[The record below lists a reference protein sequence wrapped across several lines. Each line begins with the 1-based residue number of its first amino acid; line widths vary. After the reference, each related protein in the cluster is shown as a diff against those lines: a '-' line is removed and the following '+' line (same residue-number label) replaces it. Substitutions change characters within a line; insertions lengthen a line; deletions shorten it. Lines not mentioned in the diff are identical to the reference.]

1 MVNFKQNSMKDNKE
15 MYKTGQKNMKG
26 KQSLMDLNNE
36 NIRLSQ
42 DDNSLNESSI
52 KKRKIKRPLG
62 KDEEFMGHEY
72 REMPDGSK
80 KRVRIIKKIIKKEKL
95 LTDEQKEEIDHAF
108 LLFDKDGSGSIDVNE
123 LKDAMKALGI
133 YLKKDEVKAKMT
145 KADKD
150 GSGAID
156 EIEFLALM
164 AEQIESR
171 NQEEELRKVFRIYD
185 DDDNGLIS
193 KDNIQRCA
201 KDLQEDVT
209 EEEVEVMMQMGDRE
223 LRDGID

>member
-1 MVNFKQNSMKDNKE
+1 
-15 MYKTGQKNMKG
+15 
-26 KQSLMDLNNE
+26 
-36 NIRLSQ
+36 
-42 DDNSLNESSI
+42 
-52 KKRKIKRPLG
+52 
-62 KDEEFMGHEY
+62 MGHEIK
-72 REMPDGSK
+72 EQPDGSK
-80 KRVRIIKKIIKKEKL
+80 KRVRIIKKTIKKEKL

-185 DDDNGLIS
+185 DDDNGVIS
-193 KDNIQRCA
+193 EENIRRCA
-201 KDLQEDVT
+201 RDLQEDVT
-209 EEEVEVMMQMGDRE
+209 DEEVKVMMQMGDR
-223 LRDGID
+223 

>member
-1 MVNFKQNSMKDNKE
+1 M
-15 MYKTGQKNMKG
+15 
-26 KQSLMDLNNE
+26 
-36 NIRLSQ
+36 
-42 DDNSLNESSI
+42 
-52 KKRKIKRPLG
+52 
-62 KDEEFMGHEY
+62 
-72 REMPDGSK
+72 
-80 KRVRIIKKIIKKEKL
+80 
-95 LTDEQKEEIDHAF
+95 
-108 LLFDKDGSGSIDVNE
+108 LFDKDGSGSIDVNE

-185 DDDNGLIS
+185 DDDNGVIS
-193 KDNIQRCA
+193 EENIRRCA
-201 KDLQEDVT
+201 RDLQEDVT
-209 EEEVEVMMQMGDRE
+209 DEEVKVMMQMGDR
-223 LRDGID
+223 

>member
-1 MVNFKQNSMKDNKE
+1 
-15 MYKTGQKNMKG
+15 
-26 KQSLMDLNNE
+26 
-36 NIRLSQ
+36 
-42 DDNSLNESSI
+42 
-52 KKRKIKRPLG
+52 
-62 KDEEFMGHEY
+62 
-72 REMPDGSK
+72 
-80 KRVRIIKKIIKKEKL
+80 
-95 LTDEQKEEIDHAF
+95 
-108 LLFDKDGSGSIDVNE
+108 
-123 LKDAMKALGI
+123 MKALGI